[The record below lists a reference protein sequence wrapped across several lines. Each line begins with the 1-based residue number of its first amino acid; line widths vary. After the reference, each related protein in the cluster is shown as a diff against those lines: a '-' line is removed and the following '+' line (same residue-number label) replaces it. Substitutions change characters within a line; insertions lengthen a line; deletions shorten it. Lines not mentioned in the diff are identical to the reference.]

1 MKRQTIAASLSL
13 FGLAGTLTFG
23 GGCGNQSTSGQTGS
37 AVNGGIGVQSILFI
51 KRQTTVYNPDKTVT
65 IDVAGGNGQVL
76 DYQRYE
82 PGGSLNLLSPATADG
97 TVTNLTGS
105 FTTADFNGAD
115 VSFDATQAVFSMKTD
130 NSDHYHIYTVQLTPG
145 SDGTYVVHQ
154 KTAGNYD
161 DINPIYVPGG
171 LISFVTNEMY
181 TAMGTRSDEY
191 EHARE
196 ALQLAT
202 ITVDGGDANRHLFAQ
217 NLSHTVAPFL
227 RYDGRIGFSQWEH
240 FAATNDVKLRVVNPD
255 GTQQVGVAGQH
266 ANSLGQDKP
275 GDALFTVR
283 EQSPNV
289 MVGIVTARDRTIH
302 AGALIQIDSRNHND
316 VVCMDPANYASGAT
330 SGHQCL
336 NEEDV
341 RYTVLTPEVP
351 TGSDPSPVGRYR
363 EPSLLPDGRILTS
376 WADGP
381 VNDINEQALTPPDFG
396 IYVFDQ
402 RTGQNQLVYNDRATW
417 DLNALAVV
425 ARREPPVI
433 GNTKYVQD
441 STKPAVIGSVD
452 VSQTSLNEVVSGAQF
467 NNVPLGQALAEG
479 TVAVRVVE
487 GFSSEAA
494 KGVTMF
500 GLTMFEGAAVLG
512 EAPVYADHSW
522 EANVPPY
529 LPIHLQPI
537 DKFGLA
543 IRNQQLWIQ
552 AMPGDSRRCVGCHES
567 RTGQG
572 VPANGPTTVAE
583 QQMPLP
589 SFTQP
594 ITDRT
599 EYPWN
604 LKIQPILDAKCVSCH
619 NASTTSYYQVTR
631 TDPVSGQITTYQVPT
646 LDLSSTPVTVFYDR
660 KVATWPASYVSIFY
674 PATLSMDGD
683 STGKTVTT
691 GSAAPCSSPGLN
703 ATPAGCTPLWGI
715 PGSARASAL
724 PQKVNLH
731 GLVSGTPDGTTAW
744 PIATN
749 PMHPEDQGAAYA
761 LTDTER
767 QTIAVYPMDLGG
779 QYWARQNTGFV
790 PFITGDPVTPTAV
803 H

>member
-1 MKRQTIAASLSL
+1 MKRQTIAASVSL
-13 FGLAGTLTFG
+13 VGLAGTLALA
-23 GGCGNQSTSGQTGS
+23 GGCGNQSSSSPGGS
-37 AVNGGIGVQSILFI
+37 AVGVQSILFI
-51 KRQTTVYNPDKTVT
+51 KRQNTIYNPDHTVT

-97 TVTNLTGS
+97 TFTNLTGS

-115 VSFDATQAVFSMKTD
+115 VSFDASQAVFSMKMD
-130 NSDHYHIYTVQLTPG
+130 SNDHYHIYTVELTPG
-145 SDGTYVVHQ
+145 SDGTFVVHQ
-154 KTAGNYD
+154 KTSGNYD
-161 DINPIYVPGG
+161 DINPIYIPGG
-171 LISFVTNEMY
+171 LIAFVTNEMY

-202 ITVDGGDANRHLFAQ
+202 ITVQSGDANRHLFAQ
-217 NLSHTVAPFL
+217 NLSHLVAPFL

-240 FAATNDVKLRVVNPD
+240 FASTNDVKIRVVNPD
-255 GTQQVGVAGQH
+255 GTQEVAVAGQH
-266 ANSLGQDKP
+266 VNSLGQDKP
-275 GDALFTVR
+275 GDALFTVK
-283 EQSPNV
+283 EQTPNV

-302 AGALIQIDSRNHND
+302 AGALVQIDARNHND
-316 VVCMDPANYASGAT
+316 PVCMVASNYANGT
-330 SGHQCL
+330 TLGHQCL

-341 RYTVLTPEVP
+341 YYQVLTPQVP

-381 VNDINEQALTPPDFG
+381 VSDINEQSLTPPDFG
-396 IYVFDQ
+396 IYIYDQ
-402 RTGQNQLVYNDRATW
+402 TTGQNQLVYNDRSTW

-425 ARREPPVI
+425 PRQEPPVI
-433 GNTKYVQD
+433 GNIKYVQD

-452 VSQTSLNEVVSGAQF
+452 ISQTSLNEVVSGAQF
-467 NNVPLGQALAEG
+467 NNVPLGQALGEG
-479 TVAVRVVE
+479 AVAVRVVE

-522 EANVPPY
+522 EVNVPPY

-537 DKFGLA
+537 DKFGLS

-552 AMPGDSRRCVGCHES
+552 AMPDDSRRCVGCHES

-572 VPANGPTTVAE
+572 VPAFGQNPTTAE
-583 QQMPLP
+583 QQLPLP

-594 ITDRT
+594 IADRT
-599 EYPWN
+599 EFPWN
-604 LKIQPILDAKCVSCH
+604 LKIQPILDSKCVTCH
-619 NASTTSYYQVTR
+619 NSATTDYYQLTR

-646 LDLSSTPVTVFYDR
+646 LDLSSTPVTVYYDE

-674 PATLSMDGD
+674 PATISMDGD
-683 STGKTVTT
+683 STGAMMIT
-691 GSAAPCSSPGLN
+691 GAAAPCSAPGLLN
-703 ATPAGCTPLWGI
+703 GTPAGCTPLWGI

-724 PQKVNLH
+724 PEKLNLH
-731 GLVSGTPDGTTAW
+731 GLISGTPDGTTAW
-744 PIATN
+744 PIATH
-749 PMHPEDQGAAYA
+749 PMHPEDQGASYS

-790 PFITGDPVTPTAV
+790 PFTTGDPVTPVAAI